1 MLLRQRALSKQFF
14 PPGPASVLALA
25 LRCCLPLPLFANHVH
40 IRPVSTIHFTFE
52 HRLNVPIM
60 TIMDPRFIPAQET
73 NLLPGWEIDARGI
86 KRNGIGWMRTPHA
99 RLLWTLI
106 IYATS
111 GHIDTPIWHFE
122 HIPVA

>member
-1 MLLRQRALSKQFF
+1 M
-14 PPGPASVLALA
+14 LALA
-25 LRCCLPLPLFANHVH
+25 LRCCLPLPLFANHLH

-60 TIMDPRFIPAQET
+60 TIMDPGFIPAQET
-73 NLLPGWEIDARGI
+73 NLLPGREIDARGI
-86 KRNGIGWMRTPHA
+86 KRHRIGRMRTPQA
-99 RLLWTLI
+99 SLLWTLM

-111 GHIDTPIWHFE
+111 GCVDTPIRHFE